1 MSYILDALKK
11 SEKERQKSTV
21 PDPLQI
27 HDYIAHEAKNRRP
40 VWVYVLS
47 VVVILNIGLLFYWM
61 NPWQTKKAATSNTSS
76 GERSIALNSPAPPAP
91 VQPKNDSEKA
101 VIAEKEKEPESA
113 RTFAVKA
120 PQSAPLAGKGGTL
133 QAAAASSE
141 KVKEKP
147 VHSGESMKSQ
157 ATTANEPQHVAQTAP
172 VPSDHKTETQT
183 PAPDAN
189 RIYTVS
195 ELPLSLQQSLPAF
208 TISAFL
214 YSDDPAARMVRVN
227 GKMLREGD
235 ALPEGLKL
243 NEIRQDELIFGYQNY
258 RIRLRVQ

>member
-11 SEKERQKSTV
+11 SEKERQQRTV

-27 HDYIAHEAKNRRP
+27 HDYIAHEPGKRRP

-47 VVVILNIGLLFYWM
+47 IVAILNIGLLFYWM
-61 NPWQTKKAATSNTSS
+61 NPWQTKDADNPGILYGEKA
-76 GERSIALNSPAPPAP
+76 PVPPAP
-91 VQPKNDSEKA
+91 VQPKNDNEKA
-101 VIAEKEKEPESA
+101 VIAEKEKEPESP
-113 RTFAVKA
+113 RTPVVKA
-120 PQSAPLAGKGGTL
+120 PQFLPLAGKSETL
-133 QAAAASSE
+133 RVASAPPE

-147 VHSGESMKSQ
+147 VRSGESIKSR
-157 ATTANEPQHVAQTAP
+157 ATAVNEPQHVLQGDPAA
-172 VPSDHKTETQT
+172 SDQKAESQA
-183 PAPDAN
+183 PAPDGN
-189 RIYTVS
+189 KIYSVS